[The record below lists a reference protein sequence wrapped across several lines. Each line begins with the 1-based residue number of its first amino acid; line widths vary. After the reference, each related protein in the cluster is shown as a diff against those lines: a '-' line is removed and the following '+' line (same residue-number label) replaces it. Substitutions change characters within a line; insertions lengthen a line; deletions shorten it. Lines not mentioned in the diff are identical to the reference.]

1 MKFYGSLNNR
11 IDENKMYCDK
21 IEVGTKMTEYH
32 YSDREAYE
40 VVGVINQNH
49 IFVRRLDHK
58 HIGDGEMD
66 NNWELISNPN
76 NPIIEMK
83 KRYGYWNK
91 VNEVTEES
99 IKKVILVDKKVYDEV
114 MKKGYATI
122 YTKVNVSFGIAEY
135 YYDYEF

>member
-1 MKFYGSLNNR
+1 
-11 IDENKMYCDK
+11 
-21 IEVGTKMTEYH
+21 MTEYH

-40 VVGVINQNH
+40 VVEVINQNH

-76 NPIIEMK
+76 NPVIEMK

-91 VNEVTEES
+91 VNKFTKES

-114 MKKGYATI
+114 MKKGYATT